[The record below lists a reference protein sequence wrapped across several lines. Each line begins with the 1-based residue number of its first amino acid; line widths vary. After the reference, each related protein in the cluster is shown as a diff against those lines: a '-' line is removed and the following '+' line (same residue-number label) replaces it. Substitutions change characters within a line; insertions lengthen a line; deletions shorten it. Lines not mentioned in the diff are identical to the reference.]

1 MLHLRRVPQS
11 LSCLGL
17 LQPMTGAISAV
28 SGSTTP
34 RKLMA
39 VNTMAAVTVLTA
51 GWSSGWQAEPDCE
64 QLEQQWGMTSI
75 TGWQMSVSTLPVT
88 TWWDGHTCVILQA
101 SRTLNKLRAP
111 SMLFTFLCIQE
122 NVNVLIKMK
131 IPCLSSTCTMEEEF
145 YEVAI
150 SENWLLHMRAGI
162 SENKTDFKERF
173 GVLAA
178 TFRKAL
184 WIHMYHRTPLCKGC
198 TCSPYI
204 LNVLSL
210 ILLFLGK
217 LTIPLHMNYLSHFG
231 RTDYTTSYY

>member
-1 MLHLRRVPQS
+1 MLHLPRVPQS
-11 LSCLGL
+11 LSSLCL

-28 SGSTTP
+28 SGSTMP

-64 QLEQQWGMTSI
+64 QLEQQWGMTTI

-88 TWWDGHTCVILQA
+88 TWWDGHTRVILQA

-122 NVNVLIKMK
+122 NVNILIKMK
-131 IPCLSSTCTMEEEF
+131 IPCLSSTCTMEEDF

-162 SENKTDFKERF
+162 SESKTDFKERF

-178 TFRKAL
+178 TVGKTL
-184 WIHMYHRTPLCKGC
+184 WIHMYHRTPLCRGC

-204 LNVLSL
+204 LNVLSY
-210 ILLFLGK
+210 FF
-217 LTIPLHMNYLSHFG
+217 S
-231 RTDYTTSYY
+231 